1 MATDPQHALLDIFR
15 FFPGISGASDV
26 RAVPGGGVVLAMVFD
41 DDVYGTAARMAVE
54 IIAGRVRAERD
65 DERTWRCDA
74 TQAQA
79 FVRSLSYASQR
90 PMGAA
95 RPPERLS
102 AKPLPTLLSHA
113 LIGFEQEYD
122 TLTDGEALINDE
134 ALIEDE
140 ALAES
145 ETLADGQASAPHLG
159 VWANV
164 LRVIGDD
171 GLDLRDLGT
180 RAILAKRA
188 VRVVVRDLEAQGWL
202 KIEKATNVRGPKV
215 LRLTAAGQQARAS
228 GERLAAAVEERW
240 RRRYGAARIDGLRA
254 ALAAIADSIAVELP
268 HYLTGYGPG
277 DGAITG
283 GPYLAEEPGPPRIPA
298 RGEEWPVVLRQSKA
312 AALPL
317 FGLVS
322 IVLAA
327 FAIDYERERLG
338 DLRSASTLLQDV
350 VDGGVPLG
358 RVRER
363 GVTGSGRST
372 PERHLLVVVA
382 RRKRGAA
389 TQLVYPT
396 PKARR
401 IRYSYPHL
409 VMEIERN
416 WQAEH
421 GAQTMATLRTELAHL
436 NATLSKPDQ
445 PLPAFPDPMRWF
457 RRLHQRNP

>member
-1 MATDPQHALLDIFR
+1 MATGPQRELLDIFR
-15 FFPGISGASDV
+15 FFPGISAASDV
-26 RAVPGGGVVLAMVFD
+26 RPVPGGGVLLAMAFD
-41 DDVYGTAARMAVE
+41 DTAYGTAARMTVE
-54 IIAGRVRAERD
+54 FIAASVRARRD
-65 DERTWRCDA
+65 DEHIWRCDA
-74 TQAQA
+74 AQADA
-79 FVRSLSYASQR
+79 FVRSANYASQR

-95 RPPERLS
+95 RPIAKLS
-102 AKPLPTLLSHA
+102 ATPLPALLSHA

-122 TLTDGEALINDE
+122 AL
-134 ALIEDE
+134 AVSE
-140 ALAES
+140 ALAVS
-145 ETLADGQASAPHLG
+145 KAPAPHLG

-202 KIEKATNVRGPKV
+202 KVEKAANARGPKT
-215 LRLTAAGQQARAS
+215 LRLTATGRQARAS

-240 RRRYGAARIDGLRA
+240 RRRYGAASIDRLRT
-254 ALAAIADSIAVELP
+254 ALAAIADTVAVELP

-312 AALPL
+312 GALPL
-317 FGLVS
+317 FALVS

-338 DLRSASTLLQDV
+338 DLRSASTLLPDV
-350 VDGGVPLG
+350 VDEGVPLE

-372 PERHLLVVVA
+372 PERHLVVVVE
-382 RRKRGAA
+382 RRRRGAA

-401 IRYSYPHL
+401 IRDSYPHL

-421 GAQTMATLRTELAHL
+421 GAQTMAKLRAELAL
-436 NATLSKPDQ
+436 VDAALSKPDE
-445 PLPAFPDPMRWF
+445 PLLDFPDPMLWF
-457 RRLHQRNP
+457 QRLHQRNP

>member
-1 MATDPQHALLDIFR
+1 MATDPQHTLLDIFR
-15 FFPGISGASDV
+15 FFPGISSASDV
-26 RAVPGGGVVLAMVFD
+26 RAVPGGGVVLAMAFD

-65 DERTWRCDA
+65 DGETWRCDA

-95 RPPERLS
+95 RPPAKLS

-113 LIGFEQEYD
+113 LIGFEQQYD
-122 TLTDGEALINDE
+122 TLTKDE
-134 ALIEDE
+134 ALTESE
-140 ALAES
+140 ALAK
-145 ETLADGQASAPHLG
+145 GQTSAPHLG

-202 KIEKATNVRGPKV
+202 EVEKATNVRGPKM
-215 LRLTAAGQQARAS
+215 LRLTAVGQQARAS

-317 FGLVS
+317 FALVS

-350 VDGGVPLG
+350 VDGGVPLE

-382 RRKRGAA
+382 RRGAA

-401 IRYSYPHL
+401 IRDSYPHL
-409 VMEIERN
+409 VMEIERD

-421 GAQTMATLRTELAHL
+421 GAQTMLTLRTELAHL
-436 NATLSKPDQ
+436 NATLSKLDQ

>member
-1 MATDPQHALLDIFR
+1 MATDPQHTLLDIFR
-15 FFPGISGASDV
+15 FFPGISSASDV
-26 RAVPGGGVVLAMVFD
+26 RAVPGGDVLLAMAFD

-54 IIAGRVRAERD
+54 IIAGRVRAEQD
-65 DERTWRCDA
+65 DGETWRCDA

-95 RPPERLS
+95 RPPAKLS

-122 TLTDGEALINDE
+122 

-140 ALAES
+140 ALTDGEALAE
-145 ETLADGQASAPHLG
+145 GQASAPHLG

-202 KIEKATNVRGPKV
+202 TVEKATNVRGPKV

-254 ALAAIADSIAVELP
+254 ALAATGDSIAVELP

-312 AALPL
+312 AELPL
-317 FGLVS
+317 FALVS

-350 VDGGVPLG
+350 VDGGVPLE

-401 IRYSYPHL
+401 IRDSYPHL

-436 NATLSKPDQ
+436 NATLNKPDQ

>member
-1 MATDPQHALLDIFR
+1 MANDPQRTLLDIFR

-26 RAVPGGGVVLAMVFD
+26 RAVPGGGVVLAMAFD
-41 DDVYGTAARMAVE
+41 DDEYGTAARIAVE

-74 TQAQA
+74 TQAKA

-90 PMGAA
+90 RMGAA
-95 RPPERLS
+95 RPPAKLS

-122 TLTDGEALINDE
+122 TLIKDE
-134 ALIEDE
+134 ALTE
-140 ALAES
+140 
-145 ETLADGQASAPHLG
+145 GQTSAPHLG

-202 KIEKATNVRGPKV
+202 KVEKATNMRGPKM
-215 LRLTAAGQQARAS
+215 LRLTAAGQQARAG

-254 ALAAIADSIAVELP
+254 ALAAIADAIAVELP

-312 AALPL
+312 AELPL
-317 FGLVS
+317 FALVS

-350 VDGGVPLG
+350 VDGGVPLE

-401 IRYSYPHL
+401 IRDSYPHL

-421 GAQTMATLRTELAHL
+421 GAQTMLTLRTELAHL
-436 NATLSKPDQ
+436 NATLNKPDQ

>member
-1 MATDPQHALLDIFR
+1 MATDPQRTLLDIFR
-15 FFPGISGASDV
+15 FFPGISAASNV
-26 RAVPGGGVVLAMVFD
+26 RAVPGGGVVLAMAFD

-65 DERTWRCDA
+65 DGETWRCDA

-95 RPPERLS
+95 RPPARLS

-122 TLTDGEALINDE
+122 ALIKDE
-134 ALIEDE
+134 ALIEGE
-140 ALAES
+140 ALAE
-145 ETLADGQASAPHLG
+145 GQASAPHLG

-202 KIEKATNVRGPKV
+202 KVEKATNMRGPKV
-215 LRLTAAGQQARAS
+215 LRLTAAGQQARGS

-240 RRRYGAARIDGLRA
+240 RRRHGAARIDGLRA

-317 FGLVS
+317 FALVS

-350 VDGGVPLG
+350 VDGGVPLE

-382 RRKRGAA
+382 QRKRGAA

-401 IRYSYPHL
+401 IRDSYPHL

-436 NATLSKPDQ
+436 DAALSKPDQ